1 MATTLTLRDEIDE
14 WLPELIATRRDLHR
28 HPELGLEEMRTSAIV
43 AERLRAIG
51 FDDVRTGIA
60 VTGVKAV
67 LRGGRPGKT
76 LLLRAD
82 MDALPIEE
90 ENDVDYRSTTAGMMH
105 ACGHDGHTS
114 ILLSA
119 ARMLYVRRAE
129 IPGTIVFCFQPAE
142 EGRGGARRM
151 IEDGVLEDPHV
162 DAAIGLHLISNIPVG
177 TAVTVDGP
185 ALSGANRF
193 SATIQGSGGHGAMP
207 HRTIDALLIA
217 CQVVSTLQILVAREV
232 DPQQPAVISVGTLHA
247 GTTAANIIADTATL
261 SGTVRWFDAEVGDQL
276 ARRVPEVIQG
286 IAASL
291 GGRAEVEYRRGG
303 RPTVNDPAVAALVR
317 EAVAEVVGAEH
328 SLSGPPIMGSE
339 DFSEFTHRV
348 PSAFFFVGCRDE
360 ASGKAFE
367 HHHPRFD
374 IDERSLPL
382 GVEMLTR
389 AALARRQRRD

>member
-1 MATTLTLRDEIDE
+1 MRPLFTHSRNGRDSCH
-14 WLPELIATRRDLHR
+14 WP
-28 HPELGLEEMRTSAIV
+28 
-43 AERLRAIG
+43 
-51 FDDVRTGIA
+51 
-60 VTGVKAV
+60 
-67 LRGGRPGKT
+67 
-76 LLLRAD
+76 
-82 MDALPIEE
+82 
-90 ENDVDYRSTTAGMMH
+90 
-105 ACGHDGHTS
+105 
-114 ILLSA
+114 
-119 ARMLYVRRAE
+119 
-129 IPGTIVFCFQPAE
+129 
-142 EGRGGARRM
+142 
-151 IEDGVLEDPHV
+151 
-162 DAAIGLHLISNIPVG
+162 
-177 TAVTVDGP
+177 
-185 ALSGANRF
+185 
-193 SATIQGSGGHGAMP
+193 
-207 HRTIDALLIA
+207 
-217 CQVVSTLQILVAREV
+217 
-232 DPQQPAVISVGTLHA
+232 
-247 GTTAANIIADTATL
+247 TATL

-291 GGRAEVEYRRGG
+291 RGRAEVEYRRGG